1 MRSRAWLTAALTIGA
16 CLAQTGPVVAQTLCI
31 SDAECQSLRQRLSE
45 HARLSE
51 GVRRA
56 VAAQAGPAP
65 SPAAAA
71 TPTAS
76 PPPAPTPPARGD
88 AIRARL
94 EQIPKERQTLDDQR
108 LASMVRFDLG
118 RANQI
123 QGQIHAID
131 AEKASL
137 ERELAA
143 LPAASAT
150 PAAPAAPAAPT
161 AAASQAPPSDVT
173 RVRCQDLPATLDSA
187 MKIRRRELG
196 AREDQVGAI
205 PLMGLKGQTADQIRQ
220 ELAGQFASGPAG
232 SSQLGLLDTNGDGRL
247 DGFVDT
253 PAAGVFRLVRQRA
266 DGTLSVEA
274 FATSASGATAAYGEV
289 TRRLDETVARQSG
302 QPLNDLVAT
311 RPAGHLRAVTQTA
324 EFAQAY
330 AQFQAGSFADVARL
344 GAPAARS
351 MEFQNLRGQS
361 VRVLEIIG
369 PVTGG
374 VSMRRAVVLS
384 QPNDQELWEETTTIV
399 RPTASRRTDV
409 EVIRSRETRSTTS
422 GAVVGGAP
430 VSTSSKFSID
440 R

>member
-1 MRSRAWLTAALTIGA
+1 MRSRALLTAILTIGA
-16 CLAQTGPVVAQTLCI
+16 CLAQTGPTVAQTAGI
-31 SDAECQSLRQRLSE
+31 SDAECQSLRPRLTE
-45 HARLSE
+45 HARLSD

-56 VAAQAGPAP
+56 VAAQAATTPGATTAVTPTV
-65 SPAAAA
+65 SP
-71 TPTAS
+71 PTAS
-76 PPPAPTPPARGD
+76 TPAGRGD

-143 LPAASAT
+143 LPAT
-150 PAAPAAPAAPT
+150 PAAPAAPAA
-161 AAASQAPPSDVT
+161 AAATAPQAPTSDVT
-173 RVRCQDLPATLDSA
+173 RIRCQDLPATLDSA

-205 PLMGLKGQTADQIRQ
+205 PLMGLKGQTADQISQ

-232 SSQLGLLDTNGDGRL
+232 STQVGLLDTNGDGRL

-253 PAAGVFRLVRQRA
+253 PAAGVFRLVRQRP
-266 DGTLSVEA
+266 DGTFSVEA
-274 FATSASGATAAYGEV
+274 FATSGGGATAAYGEV
-289 TRRLDETVARQSG
+289 TRRLDETVVRQG
-302 QPLNDLVAT
+302 GHPLNDLVAT
-311 RPAGHLRAVTQTA
+311 RPAGPFRAVTQTA
-324 EFAQAY
+324 EFGQAY
-330 AQFQAGSFADVARL
+330 AQFQAGSFADAARL
-344 GAPAARS
+344 SAPAARS

-361 VRVLEIIG
+361 VRVLEIIS

-374 VSMRRAVVLS
+374 VSMRRAVVLA
-384 QPNDQELWEETTTIV
+384 QANDQELWEETTTIV